1 MRAFRL
7 NRAPMRSLAE
17 RAVFRECA
25 TNLGGAMRK
34 QTLRRTIVG
43 NLRDDITMNAS
54 RVQAACIYSTVTI
67 WADDVSDIRIDL
79 PERLDDVPQHAV
91 IGTYAFGVAL
101 ADIED
106 DLRDAR
112 RERVMSWIAE

>member
-1 MRAFRL
+1 
-7 NRAPMRSLAE
+7 
-17 RAVFRECA
+17 
-25 TNLGGAMRK
+25 MRK
-34 QTLRRTIVG
+34 QTLRRTVVG

-54 RVQAACIYSTVTI
+54 RVQAACTYSTVTI

-79 PERLDDVPQHAV
+79 PERLDDVSHHAV

-112 RERVMSWIAE
+112 RERAMSWVAE